1 MYKNDKCG
9 FKYFI
14 YIDMKAAEMLKKYD
28 ICRTTLTRWVKS
40 GKVKFEILPSGRYN
54 YLMVNDIVEK
64 ERKNYIYARVS
75 STTQCN
81 NLQPQIERI
90 KSFASANGAIIHEI
104 YHEVAS
110 ALNYNRKFYR
120 KLYENVI
127 NGEVDT
133 IYIEYKDR
141 LLRIGFEDFE
151 NLCKL
156 FNTKIVIIY
165 QAINTDKSTQKEITD
180 DLISIIHHFSSKIYS
195 NRRTKKIKEALLSE

>member
-1 MYKNDKCG
+1 
-9 FKYFI
+9 
-14 YIDMKAAEMLKKYD
+14 MLKKYN

-54 YLMVNDIVEK
+54 YLMVEDKVET

-75 STTQCN
+75 STTQRN
-81 NLQPQIERI
+81 NLQHQIERI
-90 KSFASANGAIIHEI
+90 KSFASANGTIIHEI

-156 FNTKIVIIY
+156 FNTKIVVID
-165 QAINTDKSTQKEITD
+165 QTINTDKSAHEEITD

-195 NRRTKKIKEALLSE
+195 NRRTKKIKDALLNE